1 MGLFDKVKKKEN
13 AEVQAQPAAE
23 QIENSQ
29 AVVAENVNQSAVA
42 EVSVDNNPFVEEVTP
57 VEETSSNPTENVP
70 SFDNIFNATPGDLV
84 MPVEVP
90 ESETQTA
97 QTSPAPVLQV
107 PEFEED
113 TKEDAI
119 TQLVSETVNSSVAQ
133 VVEAQPSTGQATMT
147 EQVADNSVAIE
158 NPVPQ
163 PESPAPVV
171 EEPVPSEGVSVE
183 EAPVVENSIE
193 QPVQTEEQI
202 VISPVEDSIPL
213 LDTPDL
219 EPLPEIIDNFESLE
233 NENIEMPSEVQTVE
247 PVTEPTVEPTLPEV
261 EAPVVENS
269 EVVELTPNVSE
280 NVEIPEQV
288 TAPDLPTVEVVE
300 NQVQQE
306 PVAVEENT
314 VIPASEPVI
323 TEVVPTSEEVVLPIQ
338 EEPVPVPPVENIP
351 PIQEEAPVVENVELP
366 AESVPENVELPVES
380 TEENVVLP
388 DSEQPEV
395 QPEEEPVT
403 IENNENVEIQ
413 DISSSENFIPEEIAA
428 SQNSNIIELTPA
440 PVETEE
446 QSVMEL
452 SNEPMNYETDIA
464 SLAPTENPV
473 EPSTEET
480 PSSEA
485 PEENTSSQEEV
496 APVIEDIQDKEIV
509 IPELENQTPVV
520 EETSNEDYYNNVEVT
535 PVIEED
541 SNSDSDNG
549 TTPIIV
555 EESNDI
561 VIQSEEENASSE
573 TPIASEE
580 QEPEESEIKPIIEE
594 EEPTL
599 NLGENQ
605 PVEQSEEQ
613 TREESPV
620 EETKEEAEENVVVI
634 ETTQQDIQPEDDNT
648 EEEPVIVL
656 ENNLPTEEAEEQPVV
671 EQEEANVSE
680 ESNAEEQQNIEDVV
694 APEFDFQA
702 FMTPQPEETDD
713 PNVESPTVVEA
724 QLDTATY
731 ISEPTTTKFCSNCGV
746 MLTDDSSICPSC
758 GEPID

>member
-13 AEVQAQPAAE
+13 AEVQEQPVAE

-119 TQLVSETVNSSVAQ
+119 TQLVSETVNSSVAP
-133 VVEAQPSTGQATMT
+133 VVEEQPSTAQVTAAEQAS
-147 EQVADNSVAIE
+147 DNSVANE

-171 EEPVPSEGVSVE
+171 EEPVPSEGASVE
-183 EAPVVENSIE
+183 ETPVVENPIE
-193 QPVQTEEQI
+193 QPTQSEEQI

-233 NENIEMPSEVQTVE
+233 NENIEMPSEVQTVA
-247 PVTEPTVEPTLPEV
+247 PVTEPTVESPLPEV
-261 EAPVVENS
+261 ETAPVVENS
-269 EVVELTPNVSE
+269 EVVELTPNAPE
-280 NVEIPEQV
+280 NVEIQEQV
-288 TAPDLPTVEVVE
+288 ATSDLPTVEVVE
-300 NQVQQE
+300 NQVQPE

-314 VIPASEPVI
+314 VIPASESAI
-323 TEVVPTSEEVVLPIQ
+323 NEVVPTSEEVVLPIQ
-338 EEPVPVPPVENIP
+338 EETVHVTPVENIP
-351 PIQEEAPVVENVELP
+351 SIPEETPAVENVELP
-366 AESVPENVELPVES
+366 AESVPGNGELPVES
-380 TEENVVLP
+380 AEENIVLP
-388 DSEQPEV
+388 DSEQPEA
-395 QPEEEPVT
+395 QPEEVPVT

-413 DISSSENFIPEEIAA
+413 DISFSENFIPEEIAA

-464 SLAPTENPV
+464 SLAPTEDTI
-473 EPSTEET
+473 ETSAEES
-480 PSSEA
+480 PSSDPA
-485 PEENTSSQEEV
+485 EENTSSQEEV

-520 EETSNEDYYNNVEVT
+520 EETTNEDYYNNVEVT
-535 PVIEED
+535 PVIEENS
-541 SNSDSDNG
+541 SNDSDNG
-549 TTPIIV
+549 ITPIIV

-573 TPIASEE
+573 TPIVSEE
-580 QEPEESEIKPIIEE
+580 QEPEESEIKPVIEE

-605 PVEQSEEQ
+605 PEEQ
-613 TREESPV
+613 TIEESPV
-620 EETKEEAEENVVVI
+620 EESKEEAEENVVVI
-634 ETTQQDIQPEDDNT
+634 ETTQQDIQPKADNT

-656 ENNLPTEEAEEQPVV
+656 ENNLPTEEPVEPPVV
-671 EQEEANVSE
+671 DQEENVSE
-680 ESNAEEQQNIEDVV
+680 ESDAEEQQNIEDVV

-702 FMTPQPEETDD
+702 FMTPQSEEADD
-713 PNVESPTVVEA
+713 PNVENPTVVEA